1 MSRAKLLFP
10 EMRFFSFLPKMAP
23 KREPKRS
30 KMKLEILFCRSLGG
44 SVLEKGG
51 ARKRFTRGS
60 RPGSRVAG
68 GGTGW
73 EDLGG
78 LRSLTLQSN

>member
-1 MSRAKLLFP
+1 MSGAKLLFP
-10 EMRFFSFLPKMAP
+10 EMRFFSFLQKMAP
-23 KREPKRS
+23 KREPERS

-51 ARKRFTRGS
+51 ARKRFTRGFQ
-60 RPGSRVAG
+60 GGG

-78 LRSLTLQSN
+78 LRSLTLQYK